1 MNKGELAD
9 LLLFYSAKEQK
20 MITLD
25 EYIAAMPE
33 GQESI
38 FYAAGESVERLAK
51 MPVVKAVMNKG
62 YDVLLCTQD
71 VDEFCFQAMM
81 GYGKPASEGEEFT
94 EKPLKNVASGDL
106 GLETEDEKKAAEEAA
121 KENEGLF
128 GAMKDALGGHV
139 SKVGVSTRL
148 AAADDAPACI
158 TAEGPVSLEMEK
170 ILSQMPDGGEDIKS
184 QRVLEVN
191 AQHPIFATLKAA
203 QEAGDADKVASYA
216 SLLYNQALL
225 VEGMPIEDPVA
236 FANEIA
242 KLMK

>member
-1 MNKGELAD
+1 
-9 LLLFYSAKEQK
+9 
-20 MITLD
+20 
-25 EYIAAMPE
+25 
-33 GQESI
+33 
-38 FYAAGESVERLAK
+38 
-51 MPVVKAVMNKG
+51 
-62 YDVLLCTQD
+62 
-71 VDEFCFQAMM
+71 MM
-81 GYGKPASEGEEFT
+81 GYGKPAAEGEEFT

-128 GAMKDALGGHV
+128 GAMKDALDGHV

-148 AAADDAPACI
+148 ASAEDAPACI

-170 ILSQMPDGGEDIKS
+170 ILSQMPDGGEEIKS

-225 VEGMPIEDPVA
+225 VEGMPLEDPVA
-236 FANEIA
+236 FANELA